1 MAKKKKKK
9 KTKKKKKNVRYEAE
23 DIDVLEGLDPVR
35 KRPAMYIG
43 STGSQGLHHLI
54 WECLDNAIDEAIAG
68 FASEAT
74 IELLPD
80 NKVRV
85 TDNGRGIPVTK
96 HPQTKKSAL
105 ETVMTTLHAG
115 AKFSKKSYQ
124 VSGGL
129 HGVGVSV
136 VCALSTYTKAEVCR
150 DGTRYTQEY
159 KKGEAT
165 TKIKKTKNSCSHNGT
180 TITFS
185 PDGGIFKTTTF
196 RWKKIVSH
204 LRQQAYLTKG
214 FKITLKDRRKNKE
227 EKDYTFY
234 FEGGIKSYI
243 RYLIGNNKV
252 RHPDIFYLS
261 EEKDDVQVEVALQ
274 YTDDVETLEESFANN
289 IYTPSGGT
297 HVSGFKTALTRTLNK
312 YARDKDF
319 LKDSDNNLSGTAIR
333 EGLTSVVSV
342 KVKEPQFEGQTKAK
356 LGNSEVKGIVQ
367 KVFAT
372 HFEDFLERNPKQARA
387 ILEGVMVAAKA
398 RRAAKKA
405 RETVLKKKT
414 SLGLSLPGKLAD
426 CSSRK
431 PEKSELFI
439 VEGESAGGSA
449 KQARDREFQAILPLK
464 GKILNVEKAQLNR
477 ILSNKEIKNLI
488 VALGTAIAEDF
499 DLSKLRYHKIIIM
512 ADADVDGQ
520 HIVTLLLTLFY
531 RYFKPIIEKGYLY
544 VAQPPLY
551 KITKGKKV
559 RYVYTE
565 KESKKVLKSMKG
577 SPNIQRF
584 KGLGE
589 MNPKQL
595 WETTMKPEQRI
606 LKRVTIEESVE
617 ADQVFDNLMGKQVS
631 PRKKFIQSRAKEVQH
646 LDV

>member
-96 HPQTKKSAL
+96 HPQTNKSAL
-105 ETVMTTLHAG
+105 ETVLTTLHAG

-129 HGVGVSV
+129 HGVGISV
-136 VCALSTYTKAEVCR
+136 VCALSTYVKAEVCR
-150 DGTRYTQEY
+150 EGTKYVQEY
-159 KKGEAT
+159 AKGET
-165 TKIKKTKNSCSHNGT
+165 KTKLKKDGSCSNTGT
-180 TITFS
+180 TITFA
-185 PDGGIFKTTTF
+185 PDGDIFKTTTF

-214 FKITLKDRRKNKE
+214 FKITLKDRRENKE
-227 EKDYTFY
+227 KKDYTFY

-499 DLSKLRYHKIIIM
+499 DLSKLRYHKIVIM

-531 RYFKPIIEKGYLY
+531 RYFKPIIDNGYLY

-551 KITKGKKV
+551 KITKGKKT